1 MTASRHT
8 RYQAVVLRDDNT
20 MLLVRCIFSDGRDW
34 WMLPG
39 GGREDETEEACI
51 VREVHEETGLD
62 VRVERLLAD
71 LPADPP
77 DGTYVRWRTYLCR
90 ITGGNAAAGGGEG
103 PNATLVD
110 VQWIALFDECAWP
123 GEIRRDP
130 FLSPQLSAFRASLM
144 PRVRAVLFDLDDTL
158 LDRRATVDHYL
169 AQFTKRRGFSPDV
182 AASYLERFHS
192 LDGAGYT
199 PRRIVFDALGAEF
212 AGAGDADELIA
223 DWEANAWNRCVY
235 VAGAVELLQWCRSAG
250 LRTAIVTNGRAR
262 FQRPKID
269 RLGVAEHVD
278 VTVVSGEEGMHKPDP
293 ELFRRA
299 AERLAVAPNECLF
312 VGDNAQND
320 VAGAIAAGMHAV
332 WFERYLPWP
341 EEIAR
346 PTHSIAELR
355 SLQRILEVAGGRA
368 DPSLR
373 S

>member
-20 MLLVRCIFSDGRDW
+20 LLLVRCIFSDGRDW

-39 GGREDETEEACI
+39 GGREDETEEQCI
-51 VREVHEETGLD
+51 VREVREETGLD

-90 ITGGNAAAGGGEG
+90 ITGGEASVGGGEG

-110 VQWIALFDECAWP
+110 VQWIPLFDECAWP

-144 PRVRAVLFDLDDTL
+144 PRVSAVLFDLDDTL
-158 LDRRATVDHYL
+158 LDRRTTVDHYL
-169 AQFTKRRGFSPDV
+169 TRFAERRGFAPDV
-182 AASYLERFHS
+182 ASAYRERFHS

-199 PRRIVFDALGAEF
+199 PRQIVFDTLGAEF
-212 AGAGDADELIA
+212 AGAGDTDELIA
-223 DWEANAWNRCVY
+223 DWETNAWNACVY
-235 VAGAVELLQWCRSAG
+235 VDGAVELLQWCRSVG
-250 LRTAIVTNGRAR
+250 FRTAIVTNGRSQ

-269 RLGVAEHVD
+269 QLGVAEHVD
-278 VTVVSGEEGMHKPDP
+278 VTVVSGEEGMHKPHP

-299 AERLAVAPNECLF
+299 AERLGVGVSECLF
-312 VGDNAQND
+312 VGDNPEND
-320 VAGAIAAGMHAV
+320 ISGAVGAGMHAI
-332 WFERYLPWP
+332 WFERYLRWP
-341 EEIAR
+341 EEMVR
-346 PTHSIAELR
+346 PTHSMLELAT
-355 SLQRILEVAGGRA
+355 LQRILGR
-368 DPSLR
+368 
-373 S
+373 